1 MPGFHN
7 QYSASAFID
16 FVSFK
21 NEIKKKKKNS
31 ILWTSC
37 FDLYEPPDSVM
48 YVPVLL
54 KPLQRVSEQTI
65 KNKCIFHSGTIWNVV
80 TSYSER
86 FFHSTMLP
94 RNGNIIKN
102 NCNKPS
108 SL

>member
-21 NEIKKKKKNS
+21 NEIKKKKYS
-31 ILWTSC
+31 IFWTSC

-54 KPLQRVSEQTI
+54 KPLQCQ
-65 KNKCIFHSGTIWNVV
+65 
-80 TSYSER
+80 
-86 FFHSTMLP
+86 
-94 RNGNIIKN
+94 
-102 NCNKPS
+102 NKPS
-108 SL
+108 KINAYFIQAQFGML